1 MSESPLDRKP
11 SLWVTLNAVLW
22 GFLGVR
28 RGSDYQKDIARL
40 NPVHLL
46 VVGVVLAFVFVG
58 VLMLVVKWV
67 VSS

>member
-1 MSESPLDRKP
+1 LDRKP